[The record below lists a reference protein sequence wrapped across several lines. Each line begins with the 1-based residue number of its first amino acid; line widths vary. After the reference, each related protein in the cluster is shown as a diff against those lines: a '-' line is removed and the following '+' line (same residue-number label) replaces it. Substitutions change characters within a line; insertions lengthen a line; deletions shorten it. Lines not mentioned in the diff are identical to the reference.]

1 MGTVTAVGVGMILGI
16 GAVLVAVLLPRG
28 AAAGGEFLGQWA
40 TPAMRWT
47 AVVMAGASTA
57 AAAALLAA
65 GRPAAGLAAA
75 SFGGLGVFLVDA
87 HRRDVVSRPVPRS
100 AGGRLPSE
108 GGGFWLFILLL
119 LGDS

>member
-1 MGTVTAVGVGMILGI
+1 MGTVTAAGVGMIMGL
-16 GAVLVAVLLPRG
+16 GAVLVVVLLPHRS
-28 AAAGGEFLGQWA
+28 GGEFLGQWP

-47 AVVMAGASTA
+47 AVVMGAASTA

-65 GRPAAGLAAA
+65 GQPAAGLAAA

-87 HRRDVVSRPVPRS
+87 HRRDVVSRPVPR
-100 AGGRLPSE
+100 AATGRLPGE

-119 LGDS
+119 LGDR